1 MIVKALVIVAAMLL
15 LPILAELVVLFIRKK
30 F

>member
-1 MIVKALVIVAAMLL
+1 MIVKALVIIAAMLL
-15 LPILAELVVLFIRKK
+15 LPLLAELVVMFIKNK

>member
-15 LPILAELVVLFIRKK
+15 LPLVAEFIVMFIKNK